1 MQLKKEKALI
11 PSITNAAGT
20 ITHNP
25 QEINN
30 VFHQF
35 YSNLYASNNEPDQS
49 EIDTFLNK
57 LDLPT
62 LPTEL
67 INSLDAPIT
76 SEELYKALNKMPNNK
91 SPGPDGLPAEFYKH
105 FWNILSPIF
114 HRVTIEI
121 KTTSTIPTHMNTAA
135 MTLLLKPNKDPSH
148 PASYRPLSLIN
159 TDLKIITKT
168 LATRIEAVTPLL
180 IHPDQT
186 GFIKNRHGSDNI
198 RRLFNLINISQN
210 SHKP

>member
-11 PSITNAAGT
+11 PSITNTAGT
-20 ITHNP
+20 ITRNP

-30 VFHQF
+30 AFHQF

-49 EIDTFLNK
+49 EIDAFLNK

-76 SEELYKALNKMPNNK
+76 SEELYKALNKMPNSK

-105 FWNILSPIF
+105 LWNVLSPLF

-198 RRLFNLINISQN
+198 RRLFHLINI
-210 SHKP
+210 